1 MASESIAIDSERG
14 IIVKWHAFCNYHFLS
29 FISQLDVDKQLVSTT
44 VDIPQRQEIPALLS
58 ANSVWV
64 LLRLKRKR
72 KGILF
77 KCLVQSANW
86 GHCKLK
92 LTVNA
97 NQVKCW
103 FLRRGKTGVP
113 GENLSAQRR
122 EPTNST
128 HMWHR
133 VWESNPGHIG
143 VRRASALTTAP
154 SLMKTERLWD
164 RAHRLSPLPEK
175 NGAPDHLQMAKAALS
190 LYLF

>member
-1 MASESIAIDSERG
+1 MA
-14 IIVKWHAFCNYHFLS
+14 C
-29 FISQLDVDKQLVSTT
+29 QLDVDKQLVYTT

-72 KGILF
+72 KGTLF

-92 LTVNA
+92 LTVNV

-103 FLRRGKTGVP
+103 FLRRGENRSTRRKPFGAEKRTNKLNPHVTPSLGIKP
-113 GENLSAQRR
+113 GPHWCE
-122 EPTNST
+122 
-128 HMWHR
+128 
-133 VWESNPGHIG
+133 
-143 VRRASALTTAP
+143 ASALTTPP

-190 LYLF
+190 L